1 MHEKNSVSPAKK
13 KFFANDFWLR
23 GALVVLVVVLLGSL
37 VLRTDAIA
45 GQDEASIAVV
55 GSVVDSEGRA
65 IESASVTITTHIQ
78 RPGKPMRL
86 STKTKADGSY
96 SIEALPAKSSE
107 IQVVSIRAYS
117 DGFEIAQINMPSVGK
132 SSDDMLAN
140 GSLVA
145 NFKLGKS
152 EKTSVKLVNVEGEPV
167 VGARLVTLTAKKPFS
182 QQIFL
187 SDGDWAPVGLE
198 ISPSNEQGVVQI
210 PGLVLSTKYDFQF
223 EHSDYAR
230 TPTWNTD
237 LTHEKTEIVMDRG
250 MEVEFVV
257 NCKSEPKAV
266 ADAVVCVS
274 ISEEMGHQ
282 RIEVPVSPSGKANM
296 RLRDR
301 SATINVEHPT
311 LQSRDWYF
319 YRKERS
325 LAFALHRTG
334 LVKGRVVN
342 EETGKGAQS
351 VSVHLAANN
360 RVVKSGYS
368 DEQGYYQVIVAE
380 GDYSANLSSYS
391 ELWKVSDKKESLTV
405 KAGEVVTVPDF
416 PVSPKPV
423 IRGQVILPTGEPVAN
438 AIIVANFRDEP
449 LLSDAEGN
457 FALRPGHTGR
467 IIPIHAWHPYQGFS
481 KVVAVVTDD
490 VQEIRIELQ
499 PEGSAVGAVKDES
512 GVLVPNLIISLRNAV
527 LYRE

>member
-257 NCKSEPKAV
+257 NC
-266 ADAVVCVS
+266 
-274 ISEEMGHQ
+274 
-282 RIEVPVSPSGKANM
+282 
-296 RLRDR
+296 
-301 SATINVEHPT
+301 
-311 LQSRDWYF
+311 
-319 YRKERS
+319 
-325 LAFALHRTG
+325 
-334 LVKGRVVN
+334 
-342 EETGKGAQS
+342 
-351 VSVHLAANN
+351 
-360 RVVKSGYS
+360 
-368 DEQGYYQVIVAE
+368 
-380 GDYSANLSSYS
+380 
-391 ELWKVSDKKESLTV
+391 
-405 KAGEVVTVPDF
+405 
-416 PVSPKPV
+416 
-423 IRGQVILPTGEPVAN
+423 
-438 AIIVANFRDEP
+438 
-449 LLSDAEGN
+449 
-457 FALRPGHTGR
+457 
-467 IIPIHAWHPYQGFS
+467 
-481 KVVAVVTDD
+481 
-490 VQEIRIELQ
+490 
-499 PEGSAVGAVKDES
+499 
-512 GVLVPNLIISLRNAV
+512 
-527 LYRE
+527 